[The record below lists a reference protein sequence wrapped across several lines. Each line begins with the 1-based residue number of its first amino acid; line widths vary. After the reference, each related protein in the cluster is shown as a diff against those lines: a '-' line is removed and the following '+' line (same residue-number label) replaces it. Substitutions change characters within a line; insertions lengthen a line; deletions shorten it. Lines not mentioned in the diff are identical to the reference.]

1 MVLLVDLLEVSQLEA
16 LLDELLS
23 HTLDLFLFADQVNLL
38 QVHLKADALE
48 LLTQLVEFRRFASAG
63 MNAWLSAD

>member
-1 MVLLVDLLEVSQLEA
+1 MQIMVLLVDLLEVSQLEA

-23 HTLDLFLFADQVNLL
+23 YTLDLFLFADQVNLL

-48 LLTQLVEFRRFASAG
+48 LLTQLVELRSA
-63 MNAWLSAD
+63 LFVF

>member
-38 QVHLKADALE
+38 LFNLKADALE
-48 LLTQLVEFRRFASAG
+48 LLTQLVELRSA
-63 MNAWLSAD
+63 LFVF

>member
-38 QVHLKADALE
+38 LVHLKADALE
-48 LLTQLVEFRRFASAG
+48 LLTQLVELRSA
-63 MNAWLSAD
+63 LFVF